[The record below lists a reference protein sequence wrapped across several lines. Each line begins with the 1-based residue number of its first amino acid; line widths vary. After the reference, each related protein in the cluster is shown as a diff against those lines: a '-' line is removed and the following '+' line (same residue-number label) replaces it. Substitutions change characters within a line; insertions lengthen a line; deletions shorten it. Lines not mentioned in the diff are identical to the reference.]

1 LPQPERQ
8 PAAGAVAADDAHAR
22 TPHVDVDVAVEVAV
36 DAAVAIIG
44 CTASGKSALALAA
57 ARARRDTI
65 ELVAVDAM
73 QVYRRMDI
81 GTAKPTPA
89 EQADVAHHGI
99 DLFEPW
105 ETGTVTDHR
114 AAADRA
120 VAGIVGRDRRAVLV
134 GGTGLYVRAVID
146 RLEPPGQWPELRAQ
160 LEADAAVDEHGTP
173 RLHARLAAIDPTAA
187 ARMEPTN
194 TRRVVRA
201 LEVCLGSGR
210 PFSSFG
216 PGLAAY
222 PPSPTCQLALA
233 WDRARLATRIEQRVH
248 GMLAAG
254 LLAEVE
260 ALLADT
266 RGWSRTARQALGY
279 AELADHVEG
288 RWSLDQA
295 TAAIITRTRQFAVRQ
310 ERWFRRDPRIR
321 WVAVHDDPL
330 EALPVL
336 LEVLD

>member
-1 LPQPERQ
+1 MPQTERQ
-8 PAAGAVAADDAHAR
+8 PAGSVATTNVSTAVAVTDAS
-22 TPHVDVDVAVEVAV
+22 TVVA
-36 DAAVAIIG
+36 AAAIVG

-57 ARARRDTI
+57 ARARPDAI
-65 ELVAVDAM
+65 EPVAVDAM

-81 GTAKPTPA
+81 GTAKPTVA
-89 EQADVAHHGI
+89 ERAEVPHHGI
-99 DLFEPW
+99 DLFDPW
-105 ETGTVTDHR
+105 ETCTVTEYR

-120 VAGIVGRDRRAVLV
+120 VADIIARGRQAVLV

-146 RLEPPGQWPELRAQ
+146 QLEPPGQWPELRAQ
-160 LEADAAVDEHGTP
+160 LEAEAVVGEHGTLP
-173 RLHARLAAIDPTAA
+173 LHARLAAIDPTAA
-187 ARMEPTN
+187 ARMEPSN

-222 PPSPTCQLALA
+222 PPSPTAQLALT
-233 WDRARLATRIEQRVH
+233 WDRAALAKRIERRVDA
-248 GMLAAG
+248 MLAAG

-260 ALLADT
+260 ALLADS

-288 RWSLDQA
+288 RWSLDEA
-295 TAAIITRTRQFAVRQ
+295 TAAIITKTRQFAVRQ
-310 ERWFRRDPRIR
+310 ERWFRRDRRIR
-321 WVAVHDDPL
+321 WVTVHDDPL

-336 LEVLD
+336 LEVLDR